1 MKLVPVKIAEEWLN
15 MCGGCECSIL
25 DIGEPLLD
33 LLPQLEFV
41 HMPVLMDHKYFGQTG
56 EGKKIEI
63 PEADVGIITGGVR
76 NEEHK
81 ELAQEMRNKCK
92 TMIAYGSC
100 AVFGGLPA
108 LANMYTKEDT
118 FNKVYKTT
126 RSTVPSEFPSVNIP
140 PWTDRLMAVDEV
152 INVDVKIP
160 GCAPNPDLFAD
171 ALTALLSG
179 KEFKLEEKAVCED
192 CPLKREKKAIASI
205 KRPLET
211 PESEERCL
219 LELGYLCLGPATR
232 TGCGGHEKVPRCI
245 AGNFPCRGCMGPIR
259 FDGNQ
264 MVDLMGALAT
274 IGLNVREIPD
284 RLATFNRFVGGHNK
298 LRVRKVR

>member
-1 MKLVPVKIAEEWLN
+1 MPVKVVEEWLN

-33 LLPQLEFV
+33 ILPQLEFV

-81 ELAQEMRNKCK
+81 ELAQEVRNKCK
-92 TMIAYGSC
+92 TVIAYGSC

-108 LANMYTKEDT
+108 LANMYTQEQT
-118 FNKVYKTT
+118 FNKVYKNT
-126 RSTVPSEFPSVNIP
+126 RSTVPGDFPSINIP

-152 INVDVKIP
+152 IKVDLRIP
-160 GCAPNPDLFAD
+160 GCAPNPDLFAN

-192 CPLKREKKAIASI
+192 CPLKREKKAMAAI
-205 KRPLET
+205 KRPLEV
-211 PESEERCL
+211 PPLEERCL
-219 LELGYLCLGPATR
+219 LEQGYLCLGPATR
-232 TGCGGHEKVPRCI
+232 TGCGGNEKVPRCI

-259 FDGNQ
+259 FGGNQ

-274 IGLNVREIPD
+274 IGINVREIPD

-298 LRVRKVR
+298 LKSAQSVR

>member
-1 MKLVPVKIAEEWLN
+1 
-15 MCGGCECSIL
+15 
-25 DIGEPLLD
+25 
-33 LLPQLEFV
+33 
-41 HMPVLMDHKYFGQTG
+41 MPVLMDHKYFGQTG

-81 ELAQEMRNKCK
+81 ELAQEVRNKCK
-92 TMIAYGSC
+92 TVIAYGSC

-108 LANMYTKEDT
+108 LANMYTQEQT
-118 FNKVYKTT
+118 FNKIYKTT
-126 RSTVPSEFPSVNIP
+126 RSTVPGDFPSINIP

-152 INVDVKIP
+152 VKVDLKIP

-171 ALTALLSG
+171 ALTALLTG

-192 CPLKREKKAIASI
+192 CPLEREKKAIASI
-205 KRPLET
+205 KRPLEV
-211 PESEERCL
+211 PPLEERCL
-219 LELGYLCLGPATR
+219 LEQGYLCLGPATR

-259 FDGNQ
+259 YGGNQ

-274 IGLNVREIPD
+274 IGINVREIPD

>member
-1 MKLVPVKIAEEWLN
+1 VKVVPVKVAEEWLN

-56 EGKKIEI
+56 EGKTIEI

-92 TMIAYGSC
+92 IIIAYGSC

-118 FNKVYKTT
+118 FNKIYKTT
-126 RSTVPSEFPSVNIP
+126 RSTVPGDFPYVDIP

-152 INVDVKIP
+152 IKVDVKIP

-171 ALTALLSG
+171 ALTALLTG

-192 CPLKREKKAIASI
+192 CPLEREKKAIASI
-205 KRPLET
+205 KRPLEA
-211 PESEERCL
+211 PPDEERCL
-219 LELGYLCLGPATR
+219 LEQGYLCLGPATR

-245 AGNFPCRGCMGPIR
+245 AGIFPCRGCMGPIR

-298 LRVRKVR
+298 LRVRRV

>member
-1 MKLVPVKIAEEWLN
+1 MKAVPVKVVEEWLN

-81 ELAQEMRNKCK
+81 ELAQEVRNKCK
-92 TMIAYGSC
+92 TVIAYGSC

-108 LANMYTKEDT
+108 LANMYTQEQT
-118 FNKVYKTT
+118 FNKVYKNT
-126 RSTVPSEFPSVNIP
+126 RSTVPGDFPSINIP

-152 INVDVKIP
+152 IKVDLKIP
-160 GCAPNPDLFAD
+160 GCAPNPDLFVD
-171 ALTALLSG
+171 ALTALLTG

-192 CPLKREKKAIASI
+192 CPLEREKKAITSI
-205 KRPLET
+205 KRPLEV
-211 PESEERCL
+211 PPLEERCL
-219 LELGYLCLGPATR
+219 LEQGYLCLGPATR

-259 FDGNQ
+259 FGGNQ

-274 IGLNVREIPD
+274 IGINVREIPD

-298 LRVRKVR
+298 LRVRKV

>member
-1 MKLVPVKIAEEWLN
+1 MPVKVVEEWLN

-33 LLPQLEFV
+33 ILPQLEFV

-63 PEADVGIITGGVR
+63 PEADVGIITGGIR
-76 NEEHK
+76 NKEHK
-81 ELAQEMRNKCK
+81 ELAQEVRNKCK
-92 TMIAYGSC
+92 TVIAYGSC

-108 LANMYTKEDT
+108 LANMYTQEQT
-118 FNKVYKTT
+118 FNKVYKNT
-126 RSTVPSEFPSVNIP
+126 RSTVPGDFPSINIP

-152 INVDVKIP
+152 VKVDLRIP
-160 GCAPNPDLFAD
+160 GCAPNPDLFAN

-192 CPLKREKKAIASI
+192 CPLKREKKALAAI
-205 KRPLET
+205 KRPLEI
-211 PESEERCL
+211 PPLEERCL
-219 LELGYLCLGPATR
+219 LEQGYLCLGPATR
-232 TGCGGHEKVPRCI
+232 TGCGGNEKVPRCI

-259 FDGNQ
+259 FGGNQ
-264 MVDLMGALAT
+264 MVDMMGALAT
-274 IGLNVREIPD
+274 IGINVREIPD

-298 LRVRKVR
+298 LRVRKV

>member
-274 IGLNVREIPD
+274 IGLNVRDIPD

>member
-1 MKLVPVKIAEEWLN
+1 MPVKVAEEWLN

-25 DIGEPLLD
+25 DIGEPLLEI
-33 LLPQLEFV
+33 LPQLEFV

-92 TMIAYGSC
+92 TLIAYGSC

-108 LANMYTKEDT
+108 LANMYTQEQT
-118 FNKVYKTT
+118 FNKVYKNT
-126 RSTVPSEFPSVNIP
+126 RSTVPGDFPSINIP

-152 INVDVKIP
+152 VKVDLKIP

-171 ALTALLSG
+171 ALTALLTG

-192 CPLKREKKAIASI
+192 CPLKREKKALSQI
-205 KRPLET
+205 KRPLEV
-211 PESEERCL
+211 PPLEERCL
-219 LELGYLCLGPATR
+219 LEQGYLCLGPATR

-259 FDGNQ
+259 FGGNQ

-274 IGLNVREIPD
+274 IGINVREIPD

-298 LRVRKVR
+298 LRVRKV